1 MENPTKPSHRLP
13 EDDGMG
19 TLRKRLLAL
28 QAEDLPCDDKARCM
42 HEIML
47 EGYHLSQQ
55 MTPNPQPTSPT
66 ITASSNS
73 PSSPPA
79 SAKAWKQTIP
89 VSTLESLKFWQHP
102 PGETPPAEQFVL
114 TAEDVQP
121 TFATVKSPKDTTP
134 EAEQERPLGCRHYRR
149 NVKLQCS
156 TCGKWYTCRF
166 CHDAAEDHSL
176 IRKDTK
182 NMLCMLC
189 AYPQKAGDTCVN
201 CGVGTARYY
210 CNVCKLWDDHP
221 DKKIYHCNDCGI
233 CRRGMGLGKDF
244 FHCKKCCA
252 CISISIQVS
261 HKCIERSTDCDCPIC
276 GEYLFTSPNPVVFMV
291 CGHSI
296 HSKCYNEHMKRSYKC
311 PICNK
316 SLLNMESYFR
326 RLDLD
331 IQSQPM
337 PPEFR
342 STSATILCND
352 CSGKSTVPYHWLGL
366 KCALCRS
373 YNTAEIRI
381 DSNSNTDT
389 GTGSGSSVE
398 RSAVSP
404 DQASSASQ
412 GAQGPVQSQAAAEV
426 TVSVPIETT
435 GQSAR
440 RRHSSHANPGIGVS
454 GVRAVVPDR
463 LARSASPP
471 LAPGMGM
478 RASATTYNILA
489 EDSEDD
495 TDEDMLGLWV
505 HRLHESSSDEVESL
519 SEESEIE
526 EEDEDEEEDDDD
538 EDDDDDDDNEI
549 VLIGHR

>member
-1 MENPTKPSHRLP
+1 MENPTKPSPRLP

-28 QAEDLPCDDKARCM
+28 QAEDLPAVDMARCM
-42 HEIML
+42 HQMML
-47 EGYHLSQQ
+47 ESYHRSQQ
-55 MTPNPQPTSPT
+55 TTPAPRPTSPPIT
-66 ITASSNS
+66 I
-73 PSSPPA
+73 PSSDSLNSSPTT
-79 SAKAWKQTIP
+79 AKAWKQAIP
-89 VSTLESLKFWQHP
+89 VSALESLKFWQHP
-102 PGETPPAEQFVL
+102 QGDAPSSEQFVL
-114 TAEDVQP
+114 TAEDVKP
-121 TFATVKSPKDTTP
+121 TFATVKGGPKDTSP
-134 EAEQERPLGCRHYRR
+134 EAEQERPLGCSHYRR

-189 AYPQKAGDTCVN
+189 AYPQKAGDACIN

-221 DKKIYHCNDCGI
+221 DKNIYHCNDCGI

-252 CISISIQVS
+252 CISISIQAS

-276 GEYLFTSPNPVVFMV
+276 GEYMFTSPNPVVFMV

-337 PPEFR
+337 PAEFR

-366 KCALCRS
+366 KCAICRS

-381 DSNSNTDT
+381 NGDNGS
-389 GTGSGSSVE
+389 GSGSSVGP
-398 RSAVSP
+398 STSP
-404 DQASSASQ
+404 DQASRASQ
-412 GAQGPVQSQAAAEV
+412 DAQGATGSEQSQV
-426 TVSVPIETT
+426 VSEDTASGAIAT

-440 RRHSSHANPGIGVS
+440 RRHSSHTGPGMGIPGARLVL
-454 GVRAVVPDR
+454 PDR

-471 LAPGMGM
+471 PAPGLGM
-478 RASATTYNILA
+478 RSSVTAFSVVV
-489 EDSEDD
+489 EDYEDD
-495 TDEDMLGLWV
+495 TDEDMLGLWG
-505 HRLHESSSDEVESL
+505 HRFHDSSSDGAESL
-519 SEESEIE
+519 SDEAENEGDEDNEEDDY
-526 EEDEDEEEDDDD
+526 DEDE
-538 EDDDDDDDNEI
+538 DDDDNEI